1 MQEAHTSS
9 SLLKGR
15 PGIKGESGGQT
26 WEPLVAAG
34 PEVSRELS
42 EAEVSRELWLRPSLL
57 AQLCS

>member
-26 WEPLVAAG
+26 WEPLVAVG

-42 EAEVSRELWLRPSLL
+42 EAESSRPPGAEGF
-57 AQLCS
+57 QIKLCS

>member
-26 WEPLVAAG
+26 WEPLVAVG

-42 EAEVSRELWLRPSLL
+42 EAESSRPTL
-57 AQLCS
+57 QLTERDSRRTW